1 MFCPKCGGAVKDGAG
16 FCPKCGAKVQGGG
29 SAGPDRPK
37 SPWKAGWKTICLAGC
52 GAAAVL
58 LAALLLLVPL
68 KAGGGSEIRGKELM
82 DAYFESHTGYGASN
96 QDLYQDC
103 FRYAVHDMSLQLSN
117 KMAFLLESAGVDTG
131 NVDLE
136 QASSWVGDKILVYF
150 SHSDNQIR
158 LVDEVLSHSSCK
170 VGDIQKEGGRA
181 YAKVTVNSL
190 DISDV
195 NRILIDD
202 SVSIPKFAS
211 LAVQFVLEGELQW
224 LGGLADLASGDL
236 SFILDGFVEKAG
248 EAKGRKT
255 YIGQVEFVYD
265 QESGEWGVGNVDEGL
280 LEAYYGM
287 IR

>member
-1 MFCPKCGGAVKDGAG
+1 MSKMWRGSERWGRFLPEMRCQSTRGG
-16 FCPKCGAKVQGGG
+16 P
-29 SAGPDRPK
+29 AGPDRPK

-158 LVDEVLSHSSCK
+158 LWTKCFPILPVK
-170 VGDIQKEGGRA
+170 WGIYKKKGDGPMQR
-181 YAKVTVNSL
+181 
-190 DISDV
+190 
-195 NRILIDD
+195 
-202 SVSIPKFAS
+202 
-211 LAVQFVLEGELQW
+211 
-224 LGGLADLASGDL
+224 
-236 SFILDGFVEKAG
+236 
-248 EAKGRKT
+248 
-255 YIGQVEFVYD
+255 
-265 QESGEWGVGNVDEGL
+265 
-280 LEAYYGM
+280 
-287 IR
+287 